1 MIIIMSLI
9 FLTNNTTNHIF
20 LMIYILF
27 MVTSTVLIIIGALKV
42 KIDNNLKEIQ
52 NLHFENGD
60 LIFENGS
67 KISKIEIKCI
77 SKINEAKYFYYFKI
91 AYGVNASGKS
101 ILIYPIIPR
110 RVISTKEMEL
120 LADSLHIDF
129 KKR

>member
-1 MIIIMSLI
+1 
-9 FLTNNTTNHIF
+9 
-20 LMIYILF
+20 
-27 MVTSTVLIIIGALKV
+27 MVTSIILIIICALKF
-42 KIDNNLKEIQ
+42 KIDANLKGIQ
-52 NLHFENGD
+52 NLHFENGN
-60 LIFENGS
+60 LIFENGR
-67 KISKIEIKCI
+67 KMSKIEIKCI
-77 SKINEAKYFYYFKI
+77 SKIKEAKYFYYFKI